1 MRRDSEETF
10 DRSSQNIRD
19 EASEKISDDDETGEA
34 GSAQRSTLA
43 LILRTK
49 GQEVAANISSKII
62 IKSDNQD

>member
-34 GSAQRSTLA
+34 GSAQR
-43 LILRTK
+43 
-49 GQEVAANISSKII
+49 
-62 IKSDNQD
+62 